1 MGQFAYHDRC
11 TFFCAEL
18 AKLRFV
24 SPIYEI
30 LTMITWDDFNKVD
43 VRAGTIVRAEA
54 FSEAK
59 RPAYK
64 VWVDLGPELGVKKSS
79 AQITKVYTLNE
90 LIGKQVAC
98 VVNFPPKQ
106 IASFMSE
113 ILITGFPD
121 EEGNVVL
128 TTIDKPVPNGGRL
141 Y

>member
-1 MGQFAYHDRC
+1 
-11 TFFCAEL
+11 
-18 AKLRFV
+18 
-24 SPIYEI
+24 
-30 LTMITWDDFNKVD
+30 MITWDDFNKVD